1 MVRPAATP
9 SEARAEDRRM
19 QPNRAAMSFVPG
31 QRSKFSNPSDLRGL
45 ALAAGVFSS
54 LISVSRRTP
63 RSSRLHFLPS
73 K

>member
-1 MVRPAATP
+1 
-9 SEARAEDRRM
+9 M